1 LLARLL
7 AFAASQ
13 PPPDRTA
20 MDRLFGKSK
29 PAPPK
34 PTLGD
39 ATKSMET
46 RGESIDSKIQ
56 KLDKELA
63 RYTDQMKKM
72 KAGPAKQSVQKRALQ
87 LLKQKKLYEN
97 QKEKNMAQQF
107 NIEQIQFA
115 QEGLKDTAD
124 TVAAMKTANKELKK
138 QFKAVDIGAVEDLQD
153 DMADLL
159 EQAEEVQS
167 ALGRSYGIDDVDE
180 ADLEAELAAME
191 EDPSMF
197 FAEQEADAGEADYL
211 SLPSSGAGE
220 VAESSATP
228 AAGEA
233 LPAAS

>member
-1 LLARLL
+1 
-7 AFAASQ
+7 
-13 PPPDRTA
+13 

-34 PTLGD
+34 PTLAD

-46 RGESIDSKIQ
+46 RGETLDTKIA

-72 KAGPAKQSVQKRALQ
+72 KPGPAKQSVQKRALVI
-87 LLKQKKLYEN
+87 LKQKKMYEG
-97 QKEKNMAQQF
+97 QKEKNMNQQF

-124 TVAAMKTANKELKK
+124 TVSAMKTANKELKK
-138 QFKAVDIGAVEDLQD
+138 QFKQVNIDQIEDLQD
-153 DMADLL
+153 DMAELL

-191 EDPSMF
+191 EDPSLF
-197 FAEQEADAGEADYL
+197 FAAEEEGAGDADYL
-211 SLPSSGAGE
+211 SLPSSGGTEVAGE
-220 VAESSATP
+220 ASASAEQPGT
-228 AAGEA
+228 A